1 MHEQRDHE
9 RDGSEGVRLDKWLW
23 AARFFK
29 TRSLATEAV
38 NGGKVELNGLRPKP
52 AKEVKVG
59 DQLRIRIGA
68 FVHHLTVRALGER
81 RGPAAIAATL
91 YEETAE
97 SVAARERLREQHR
110 MAPTMQYEEG
120 GRPTKKDR
128 RTLSEFVDK
137 QRRRGR

>member
-1 MHEQRDHE
+1 MGDATKHEEQD
-9 RDGSEGVRLDKWLW
+9 GVRLDKWLW

-52 AKEVKVG
+52 AKEV
-59 DQLRIRIGA
+59 RIGDRLRVRLGP
-68 FVHHLTVRALGER
+68 FVHELTVRALGER
-81 RGPAAIAATL
+81 RGPASAAAAL

-110 MAPTMQYEEG
+110 LAPAVHYEEG

-128 RTLSEFVDK
+128 RTLSAFVDR
-137 QRRRGR
+137 QRKRDR